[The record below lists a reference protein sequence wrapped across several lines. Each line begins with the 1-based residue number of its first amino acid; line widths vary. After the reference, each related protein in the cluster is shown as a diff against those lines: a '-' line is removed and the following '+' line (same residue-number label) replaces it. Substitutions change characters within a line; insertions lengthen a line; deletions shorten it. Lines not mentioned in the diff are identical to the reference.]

1 MSIIKNKKIYN
12 AIGGYFNNIENIE
25 DIKFEIIYPLINTNL
40 NKNISMTKVQIDKD
54 IFEYKLTYL
63 NKLPAIRN
71 TAYNELSKEI
81 KKVHSLLYYYSKK
94 EYNLLSY
101 KQTHNIYDNVC
112 HTLNRSIYLDI
123 INLIEIIKLMKKEKI
138 VILDNIIELGKNIL
152 KSSISDD
159 EYSPLEY
166 VLAEPVLCFRETNNE
181 CKLLTIYPRLKY
193 DNNKYSDM
201 IPMKLKNLQTVY
213 FNELAEQ
220 TNTNVEKLM

>member
-54 IFEYKLTYL
+54 IFEYKLTYF

-81 KKVHSLLYYYSKK
+81 RNVHSLLYYYSKK
-94 EYNLLSY
+94 EYSLLSY

-138 VILDNIIELGKNIL
+138 IILDNIIELGKNIL

-181 CKLLTIYPRLKY
+181 CKLLTIYPKLKY
-193 DNNKYSDM
+193 DNNKHSDM
-201 IPMKLKNLQTVY
+201 IPMKLKNLQTMY